1 MIERDRPAPEAFLAA
16 ARAEGRG
23 RLKVFLGAAPGV
35 GKTYEM
41 LSDAAARFR
50 DGVDVVIG
58 IVETHGRAET
68 EAMARPIACIPRREI
83 DYDGRRLTEMDLD
96 AILARKPK
104 LVLVDELA
112 HTNAPGSRHPKRWQD
127 IQELLAAGIDVFT
140 TVNIQHVESLNDV
153 VASFTR
159 VRVRE
164 TVPDRVLDDAD
175 IEVVD
180 LPPDELIERLKQ
192 GKVYVPEEA
201 SRALGHFFS
210 RSNLTA
216 LRELALR
223 RAAQAVDAQMLVDL
237 RAQAL
242 GGVYAAGER
251 VLVAV
256 SELASAPE
264 LVRAAKRLADA
275 LKAPWTALHVE
286 TRRVANL
293 TPPERQRLADTL
305 TLATSLGAETATI
318 PAETVVDGL
327 AAYAAE
333 ARATQIVIGKS
344 RRSRWFELRHGS
356 VVDRLVRG
364 VEGVA
369 IHVLPT
375 ATAPDPGALT
385 NEVKQRQPSYEPRT
399 NPLQFA
405 RAVALVA
412 LATGLAILLSRV
424 TGRHGVPL
432 LYLLP
437 VMATASRDGLKPGF
451 FAGILSALALNFFFL
466 PPLYTFTIADPQNA
480 VTVIVLLGVAFLT
493 SQLAARVRAQ
503 SELAQTS
510 ARQNAALAGFARQL
524 GAISTEAELGQALAG
539 ECARLFDANAIF
551 LSPREGTLAIV
562 AAVPPETRLND
573 VARAAA
579 EWVIDRAQP
588 AGRGSDTLPAA
599 DWLFV
604 PVMAGNQARAVLGLT
619 RDDGREPVRADRR
632 ATLAALAEQSGL
644 ALARIRSEADLG
656 QVARLE
662 ERDRLRAALLA
673 SVGHDLRTPLTTILA
688 AAREIAARGP
698 DATVEALEAETLRLQ
713 RFVTNLLD
721 MARIEAG
728 ALRLTTEPVDL
739 TDAVASAAADAR
751 AALAGH
757 PIRLDVPPDLPL
769 VRADPQL
776 LHHCLLNLLDNAGKF
791 ALPGTS
797 VAIIAART
805 RDGLT
810 LSVEDQ
816 GPGLPAGIGPGV
828 WDTFARLQGSDR
840 ARTGTG
846 LGLAIVRGF
855 AEAMGFSVE
864 AANRADGDGARFTLI
879 APEPL
884 IVRSAPASA
893 AA

>member
-1 MIERDRPAPEAFLAA
+1 MANPDRPPPEAFLAA

-35 GKTYEM
+35 GKTFEM
-41 LSDAAARFR
+41 LSDAAVRLKEG
-50 DGVDVVIG
+50 DDVVIG
-58 IVETHGRAET
+58 LVETHGRAET
-68 EAMARPIACIPRREI
+68 EAMVRPFTVLPRREI
-83 DYDGRRLTEMDLD
+83 DYEGRRLTEMDLD
-96 AILARKPK
+96 AILARKPG

-127 IQELLAAGIDVFT
+127 IEELLAAGIEVFT
-140 TVNIQHVESLNDV
+140 TVNIQHIESLNDV

-164 TVPDRVLDDAD
+164 TVPDRVLEGAD

-180 LPPDELIERLKQ
+180 IPPDELIERLRQ

-223 RAAQAVDAQMLVDL
+223 RAAQAVDAQMLLDL
-237 RAQAL
+237 KAQAL

-286 TRRVANL
+286 TRRAATL
-293 TPPERQRLADTL
+293 GAGERQRLADTL
-305 TLATSLGAETATI
+305 TLASSLGAETATI
-318 PAETVVDGL
+318 PAASVVDGL
-327 AAYAAE
+327 TAYASE

-356 VVDRLVRG
+356 VVDQLVRG

-369 IHVLPT
+369 VHVLPT
-375 ATAPDPGALT
+375 AAADGARPAPALAPDRVADAGLPA
-385 NEVKQRQPSYEPRT
+385 S
-399 NPLQFA
+399 PLQFA
-405 RAVALVA
+405 RAVLLVA
-412 LATGLAILLSRV
+412 LATGVGELLAHAV
-424 TGRHGVPL
+424 GRHGIAL
-432 LYLLP
+432 LYMLP
-437 VMATASRDGLKPGF
+437 VMATASRDGLRPGL
-451 FAGILSALALNFFFL
+451 FAGVLSALTFNFFFL
-466 PPLYTFTIADPQNA
+466 PPIYTFTIADPQNA
-480 VTVIVLLGVAFLT
+480 VTILVLLGVAFLT

-503 SELAQTS
+503 TDLAQAS

-524 GAISTEAELGQALAG
+524 GAIATEAELGQALAG
-539 ECARLFDANAIF
+539 ECARLFDANAIV
-551 LSPREGTLAIV
+551 LMPREGALEVT

-579 EWVIDRAQP
+579 EWVIDRGQT

-604 PVMAGNQARAVLGLT
+604 PVLAGGHARAVLGLT

-632 ATLAALAEQSGL
+632 TTLAALAEQAGL

-656 QVARLE
+656 QVSRLE

-688 AAREIAARGP
+688 TAREIAARGDDP
-698 DATVEALEAETLRLQ
+698 AAQALEAEALRLQ

-728 ALRLTTEPVDL
+728 ALRLATEPVDL

-751 AALAGH
+751 VALAGH
-757 PIRLDVPPDLPL
+757 PIRLSVPPDLPL

-791 ALPGTS
+791 AGAGTP
-797 VAIIAART
+797 VGIAAKRT
-805 RDGLT
+805 PGGIA
-810 LSVEDQ
+810 LSVEDE
-816 GPGLPAGIGPGV
+816 GPGLPPGQEARV
-828 WDTFARLQGSDR
+828 WDNFARLQGSDR
-840 ARTGTG
+840 ERTGTG

-855 AEAMGFSVE
+855 AEAMGFAAS
-864 AANRADGDGARFTLI
+864 AANRAEAPGARFTLSI
-879 APEPL
+879 PEAA
-884 IVRSAPASA
+884 IVRASAP
-893 AA
+893 

>member
-41 LSDAAARFR
+41 LSDANARLK
-50 DGVDVVIG
+50 DGIDVVIG

-68 EAMARPIACIPRREI
+68 EAMVRPITVLPRREI

-96 AILARKPK
+96 AILARKPR

-127 IQELLAAGIDVFT
+127 IEELLAAAIDVFT
-140 TVNIQHVESLNDV
+140 TVNIQHIESLNDV

-164 TVPDRVLDDAD
+164 TVPDRVLEDAD

-192 GKVYVPEEA
+192 GKVYVPDEA

-237 RAQAL
+237 RAAAL

-256 SELASAPE
+256 SELPSAPE

-275 LKAPWTALHVE
+275 LKAPWTALHIE
-286 TRRVANL
+286 TRRAASL
-293 TPPERQRLADTL
+293 TASERQRLADTL
-305 TLATSLGAETATI
+305 TLATSLGAETASI
-318 PAETVVDGL
+318 PAASVVEGL
-327 AAYAAE
+327 TAYAAE

-344 RRSRWFELRHGS
+344 RRSRLFELRHGS

-364 VEGVA
+364 VDGVA
-369 IHVLPT
+369 VHVLPT
-375 ATAPDPGALT
+375 AANPAPAGAPEA
-385 NEVKQRQPSYEPRT
+385 NAARPRGDT
-399 NPLQFA
+399 QATPAAYA

-412 LATGLAILLSRV
+412 LATGLGVLLV
-424 TGRHGVPL
+424 NVVGRHGTAL
-432 LYLLP
+432 LYMLP
-437 VMATASRDGLKPGF
+437 VMAAAMRGGLKPGLL
-451 FAGILSALALNFFFL
+451 AGVLSALAFNFFFL
-466 PPLYTFTIADPQNA
+466 PPLYSFTIADPANA
-480 VTVIVLLGVAFLT
+480 VTIIVLLAVAFLT

-503 SELAQTS
+503 AELAATS

-524 GAISTEAELGQALAG
+524 GAIATETELGQALSG
-539 ECARLFDANAIF
+539 ECARLFDAHAIF
-551 LSPREGTLAIV
+551 LMPREGTLAIV

-579 EWVIDRAQP
+579 EWVIDRGQT

-604 PVMAGNQARAVLGLT
+604 PVMAGGGARAVLGLT

-632 ATLAALAEQSGL
+632 TTLAALAEQSGL

-656 QVARLE
+656 HVARLE
-662 ERDRLRAALLA
+662 ERDKLRAALLA
-673 SVGHDLRTPLTTILA
+673 SIGHDLRTPLTTILA
-688 AAREIAARGP
+688 SAREIAARRP
-698 DATVEALEAETLRLQ
+698 VDPAASALESEALRLQ
-713 RFVTNLLD
+713 RFIANLLD
-721 MARIEAG
+721 MARVEAG
-728 ALRLTTEPVDL
+728 ALSLALEPTDL
-739 TDAVASAAADAR
+739 VDAVASAAQDAR

-757 PIRLDVPPDLPL
+757 PITLDVPPDLPL
-769 VRADPQL
+769 VLADPRL

-791 ALPGTS
+791 AKPGTS
-797 VAIIAART
+797 VLVSAART
-805 RDGLT
+805 LEGLT
-810 LSVEDQ
+810 LSVVDE
-816 GPGLPAGIGPGV
+816 GPGLPPGTEQRV
-828 WDTFARLQGSDR
+828 WETFTRLQGSDR
-840 ARTGTG
+840 ERTGTG
-846 LGLAIVRGF
+846 LGLAIVKGF
-855 AEAMGFSVE
+855 AEAMGFAVS
-864 AANRADGDGARFTLI
+864 AANRADLSGAHFRI
-879 APEPL
+879 IIPERA
-884 IVRSAPASA
+884 IVRAQPSLA
-893 AA
+893 A